1 MQHTAPHTV
10 MMLSEMA
17 TIIIL
22 LPVVGK
28 GRNDDERGML
38 YGWLGWYSLG
48 DLQIDKVGAVIGR
61 KRCIVQRHT
70 WMV

>member
-28 GRNDDERGML
+28 GRNDDARGML

-61 KRCIVQRHT
+61 KRYIFQRHT